1 MLERRLEVVDG
12 PGWRLLFFYFSFR
25 QPTLNNI
32 SFDSE
37 RASFH
42 KRCVARSPQTSFMR
56 DLPTDNRLLYQLMY
70 AAVVQV
76 SKLV

>member
-1 MLERRLEVVDG
+1 MVVRSFQTHYQGATSLLGANVFGIER
-12 PGWRLLFFYFSFR
+12 SFVHD
-25 QPTLNNI
+25 I
-32 SFDSE
+32 
-37 RASFH
+37 
-42 KRCVARSPQTSFMR
+42 R